1 MADLNNRGLAH
12 AAATKIVNDSAIGKA
27 LAVSTPGVAQQEA
40 NRRKEVMVA
49 AIAKIIAETYAP
61 WCNEEFR

>member
-12 AAATKIVNDSAIGKA
+12 SAATKIINDSAIGKA
-27 LAVSTPGVAQQEA
+27 LTVSTPGVAKQEA
-40 NRRKEVMVA
+40 DRRKDVMVA
-49 AIAKIIAETYAP
+49 AIAKIIEETYAP